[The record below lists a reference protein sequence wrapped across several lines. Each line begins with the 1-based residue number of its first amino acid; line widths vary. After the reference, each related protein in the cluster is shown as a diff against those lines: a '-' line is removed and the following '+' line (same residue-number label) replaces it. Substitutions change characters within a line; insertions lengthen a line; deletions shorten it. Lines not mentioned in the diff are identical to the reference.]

1 MNITD
6 FHTGHAQA
14 RPGHAAIEDG
24 GRVIS
29 YVDLDTACNAAAAN
43 LQAAGIGPGDMVAVM
58 LPDGADHLIILCA
71 LARAGAVIYSLSP
84 AASKAGIAA
93 SLETLTVKA
102 VIAETGAAWMAGL
115 QRLRLAD
122 LTAVPACPFVPANIN
137 DDDPLLLVQTSA
149 TTGAAKFFL
158 RSHAQTIE
166 WSRRYAQCQGL
177 SPVDRNLSLIGMA
190 FHGGRSMS
198 LTMLHAGGTV
208 VIPRYRGMEEFT
220 AQVQDGRITYLKLT
234 PAHLGPLLDHAAGKG
249 LLFPDLRLLSV
260 TTAPVTAEQRGLA
273 RERLCANTV
282 ELFGTN
288 ETGVLMRASPV
299 DQAAY
304 PGALGRAV
312 DGVEAGIVDADDA
325 PVPTGE
331 IGQLRFRGPGFVTN
345 YLNAPEAAVAAF
357 QDGWFYPG
365 DLASMNGEGTVFYK
379 GRADDMINNAGVKFY
394 PIEVEAVLL
403 SHPDITEAAVFGW
416 PFPPHGEA
424 AVACLVAN
432 RALSER
438 ELRRF
443 CAKLIANHKI
453 PHRFLVVPELPK
465 NQMGKIQKTRL
476 KELYGP
482 RLPKPAP

>member
-1 MNITD
+1 
-6 FHTGHAQA
+6 
-14 RPGHAAIEDG
+14 
-24 GRVIS
+24 
-29 YVDLDTACNAAAAN
+29 
-43 LQAAGIGPGDMVAVM
+43 
-58 LPDGADHLIILCA
+58 
-71 LARAGAVIYSLSP
+71 
-84 AASKAGIAA
+84 
-93 SLETLTVKA
+93 
-102 VIAETGAAWMAGL
+102 
-115 QRLRLAD
+115 
-122 LTAVPACPFVPANIN
+122 
-137 DDDPLLLVQTSA
+137 
-149 TTGAAKFFL
+149 
-158 RSHAQTIE
+158 
-166 WSRRYAQCQGL
+166 
-177 SPVDRNLSLIGMA
+177 
-190 FHGGRSMS
+190 
-198 LTMLHAGGTV
+198 
-208 VIPRYRGMEEFT
+208 T

-299 DQAAY
+299 DQDAY

-345 YLNAPEAAVAAF
+345 YLNAPEAAIAAF